1 MEENKNE
8 IVGQTDNSKTKKIGA
23 FLGQAVATVIAACLT
38 SVIIAATI
46 ALTIKFIS
54 WLF

>member
-1 MEENKNE
+1 MEQNEN
-8 IVGQTDNSKTKKIGA
+8 KTKKIGA
-23 FLGQAVATVIAACLT
+23 FMGQAVATVIAACLA

-54 WLF
+54 WMF

>member
-8 IVGQTDNSKTKKIGA
+8 IVGQTDNSKVKKFGTFI
-23 FLGQAVATVIAACLT
+23 GQAVATVIAACLA

-54 WLF
+54 WMF